1 MANILNLK
9 LSKCFNHFDD
19 VSQSLSLTQVT
30 SQRLLKFLSC
40 RKRWVKLDGEK
51 SEICKKS
58 YDLFTDEDVVEFL
71 SANTCENLQW
81 YYHQNCYKRIC
92 DENKLKTVEAKQQF
106 CKSNFEKIE
115 SEPRRKL
122 TRLSLAQDK
131 KKESGVPAR
140 THHVLPPRCIICE
153 KESDLFVMVRLNLHL
168 T

>member
-9 LSKCFNHFDD
+9 LSKCFIHFDD
-19 VSQSLSLTQVT
+19 ESQSLSLTQVT

-92 DENKLKTVEAKQQF
+92 DENKLKTVEAKQ
-106 CKSNFEKIE
+106 
-115 SEPRRKL
+115 
-122 TRLSLAQDK
+122 
-131 KKESGVPAR
+131 
-140 THHVLPPRCIICE
+140 
-153 KESDLFVMVRLNLHL
+153 
-168 T
+168 